1 MAGTATSNLVRL
13 RYIREDT
20 FGETPDTG
28 NSTDLRFTG
37 ESLSFS
43 TETETSQ
50 EIRADRQIA
59 DLIQVGAET
68 SGDIQFELSF
78 GSFDDFMAAALG
90 GEWELDASGDFE
102 ILQNG
107 TEVPFFSIE
116 KGFTDIDQYLLYRG
130 MAVNTMSLEA
140 TIGSILTGS
149 FGFIGKDAVI
159 DGVTQ
164 VPAAAS
170 GGVITDV
177 MNAATNFADLIV
189 AGTAYPCG
197 ISSVSLSTDAG
208 LRTQNSVGN
217 LGACNI
223 VPGTFSP
230 TGSIS
235 VYFADATLYDR
246 YLKNQEWNL
255 TWAVQ
260 DSLENRYEFNLPR
273 VKATSAEVVAGGL
286 DTDVTLDIDY
296 QALYDSMAGYTIQ
309 IKKIPG

>member
-1 MAGTATSNLVRL
+1 MAGTATSNLARL

-20 FGETPDTG
+20 FGETPSTG
-28 NSTDLRFTG
+28 NSQDIRFTG

-43 TETETSQ
+43 LQTETSQ
-50 EIRADRQIA
+50 EIRSDRQVA

-78 GSFDDFMAAALG
+78 GSFDDFIAAALG
-90 GEWELDASGDFE
+90 GEWVLDPSGDFE
-102 ILQNG
+102 VLQNG
-107 TEVPFFSIE
+107 TKVPFFSIE

-149 FGFIGKDAVI
+149 FGFIGKDAII
-159 DGVTQ
+159 DSTTLVPDATSGTQ
-164 VPAAAS
+164 MS
-170 GGVITDV
+170 EV
-177 MNAATNFADLIV
+177 MNAASNFADLIV
-189 AGTAYPCG
+189 AGNEYPCG

-208 LRTQNSVGN
+208 LRAQNSLGN

-260 DSLENRYEFNLPR
+260 DAAGNRYEFSLPR

-286 DTDVTLDIDY
+286 DTDVTLDVDY
-296 QALYDSMAGYTIQ
+296 QALYDSVAGYTIQ